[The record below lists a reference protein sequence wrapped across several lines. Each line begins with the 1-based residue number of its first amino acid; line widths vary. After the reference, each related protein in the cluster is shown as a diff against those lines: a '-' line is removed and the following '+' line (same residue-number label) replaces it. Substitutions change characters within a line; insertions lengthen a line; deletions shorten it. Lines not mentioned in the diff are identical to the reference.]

1 MVIRFVY
8 AIILS
13 FFITSIAQA
22 DEAADIANI
31 KKIMAQV
38 IPKNQPDVISPS
50 HLPGIYEVVYGAQ
63 IMYIS
68 RDGRYFIQGDV
79 IDLKNRKNL
88 TENTRT
94 KQRKKLVNKMDEST
108 MIVFKPKGEV
118 KHSVSI
124 FTDIDCGYCR
134 KLHREMQDY
143 LDLGIQVRYLFY
155 PRSGPNTKSY
165 FKAVTVWCSENKH
178 EALTKSK
185 SGENLPNKECKNP
198 VDEHM
203 GMAEDFGVS
212 GTPTIVLESGEVVPG
227 YVPAKRLEKILKGA

>member
-1 MVIRFVY
+1 VVIRFVY